1 MGRKDEEKKKHFFS
15 SPKKKKGERSLN
27 VIDDFDDDDDDDE
40 EFWKQIKHEDEE
52 DKICESNRLESRIA
66 APSDAIDGAF
76 SALHIF
82 FLQKTVAV

>member
-27 VIDDFDDDDDDDE
+27 VIPDFDNNDNSDE
-40 EFWKQIKHEDEE
+40 KFWKQIKDEDEQ
-52 DKICESNRLESRIA
+52 DKICESNLLESRIA

-76 SALHIF
+76 SVLHNF
-82 FLQKTVAV
+82 F